1 MKETCAWVSLNMYR
15 HHEMKTKHGAKSKL
29 GKTITPILLVLAAF
43 KSLVNLTF
51 SA

>member
-29 GKTITPILLVLAAF
+29 GETITPILLVLATF
-43 KSLVNLTF
+43 KTLVNLTF